1 MNKLDRIE
9 EKIEKFLLR
18 LGDIEKL
25 VSLLRLKSISQKKS
39 KQSYNVLLMKL
50 RTVSTVL
57 KEELKHWSLNH
68 TNV

>member
-68 TNV
+68 TIV